1 MLWRGLIACGPWMTS
16 ISLHLVWRGN
26 HWQKSATYRSHSINT
41 VNSLQV
47 NLLLWMSGQ
56 QGRHH
61 SVDKPSISWWMLA
74 SSTGGSHVQPVV
86 LTWIWLCQLLPK
98 IQVRGGSGVVGEPSR
113 PEDIRCMPQ
122 LRKIAGL
129 LVQTWMFLS
138 WWSSS
143 TSGLLVWS
151 KLKSNMSVGLPS
163 TPQSIGFLFAGNL
176 WGLYDESQWTNR
188 RTWHWVWD
196 KRG

>member
-74 SSTGGSHVQPVV
+74 SSTGGSHVQPVL
-86 LTWIWLCQLLPK
+86 LTWIWSCQLLPK
-98 IQVRGGSGVVGEPSR
+98 LQVMGGSGVVREPSM

-122 LRKIAGL
+122 WRKILACLCKLESFWADGVHLL
-129 LVQTWMFLS
+129 LVCLFEANSNSTWVWVCLAHHCWLVFFL
-138 WWSSS
+138 
-143 TSGLLVWS
+143 
-151 KLKSNMSVGLPS
+151 P
-163 TPQSIGFLFAGNL
+163 GNL
-176 WGLYDESQWTNR
+176 WGLYIMKV
-188 RTWHWVWD
+188 RTWHWVQHWWE
-196 KRG
+196 